1 MTNTRQI
8 RKNKLRDFFSQP
20 ANIILVVFLVL
31 LTITTIYP
39 IITMILKSFTITT
52 METMMFPAFD
62 DGDLF
67 VDGWIKLLGGSDWSK
82 ARFYTPFIHSLV
94 LSATSSFFAV
104 LIGGIFA
111 FFVCRTNI
119 RWKGIISTLF
129 IFPYIMPSW
138 TIALFWRDFFV
149 NDNIYAYNGLFTS
162 LFGLKVPEWFV
173 FGGFPIGL
181 TLGIHYAPFA
191 YILIGGILKNMDANL
206 EEAATILKTPR
217 SRIITKITLPIV
229 LPALLNTVL
238 LVFASSIS
246 AYSVPVFL
254 GSPADYSTLT
264 TSISFFKTSYP
275 SLQYAVGLVLIILGL
290 TILGINNA
298 LTGKRK
304 SYTTVT
310 GKSSQISY
318 IDLKAGKTIIAV
330 IGMIIVVF
338 ISIFPLIVF
347 FLESV
352 LVDHTSYAVS
362 NWTSLYWLGDPNN
375 KELISSIYMYEG
387 GILRM
392 KSIWKALGNSLLL
405 SVSCALIAGT
415 CGLLTGYA
423 VVRKSNTR
431 LAKIVSTLAFLP
443 YLIPSLAFGLAY
455 LAFAARAT
463 FLMNSLALL
472 VLLGSIKYMPFA
484 TRSATGAMMQ
494 LSAEIEEAAILT
506 GTPWWKRMVRIIF
519 PIQKSSF
526 LSGYLLPFISCMRE
540 LSLFVFVI
548 ADNRMIL
555 TTFMMYF
562 DEKGLPQYGNAINM
576 LIVLVVLF
584 INLSINKL
592 TGASIDKGVGG
603 N

>member
-1 MTNTRQI
+1 MNKRQI
-8 RKNKLRDFFSQP
+8 RRNKIRDFFSQP
-20 ANIILVVFLVL
+20 ANIILVVL
-31 LTITTIYP
+31 LILLAVTTIYP
-39 IITMILKSFTITT
+39 IITMILKSFTLSTQE
-52 METMMFPAFD
+52 MLMFPD
-62 DGDLF
+62 YNMGDLF
-67 VDGWIKLLGGSDWSK
+67 VDGWKKLLGGSDWSV
-82 ARFYTPFIHSLV
+82 ARFYTPFVHSLT
-94 LSATSSFFAV
+94 LSVIASFFAV
-104 LIGGIFA
+104 LIGGVFA
-111 FFVCRTNI
+111 FFVCRTNVK
-119 RWKGIISTLF
+119 WKGITSTLF

-138 TIALFWRDFFV
+138 TIALFWRDFFI
-149 NDNIYAYNGLFTS
+149 NDSFAAYNGLFTS
-162 LFGLKVPEWFV
+162 LCGLRVPQWFV
-173 FGGFPIGL
+173 YGGFPIGL

-217 SRIITKITLPIV
+217 SRIITRITLPIV

-254 GSPADYSTLT
+254 GSPANYSTLT

-275 SLQYAVGLVLIILGL
+275 SLQYAVGLILIVLGL
-290 TILGINNA
+290 TVLGINNL
-298 LTGKRK
+298 LTGRRK

-310 GKSSQISY
+310 GKSSQVSY
-318 IDLKAGKTIIAV
+318 IDLKGGKYPVAV
-330 IGMIIVVF
+330 VGMLIVVF
-338 ISIFPLIVF
+338 ISLFPLVVF
-347 FLESV
+347 FLESI
-352 LVDHTSYAVS
+352 LIDHKSYAPS

-375 KELISSIYMYEG
+375 RELLNSIYMYEG

-392 KSIWKALGNSLLL
+392 PSIWNALKNSLIL
-405 SVSCALIAGT
+405 SVLCSIFAGT
-415 CGLLTGYA
+415 AGLLTGYA
-423 VVRKSNTR
+423 VVRKKGTK
-431 LAKIVSTLAFLP
+431 LASVVSTLAFLP

-455 LAFAARAT
+455 LAFAARVPV
-463 FLMNSLALL
+463 LMNSLALL

-540 LSLFVFVI
+540 LSLFVFVV
-548 ADNRMIL
+548 ANNRMIV

-576 LIVLVVLF
+576 LIVIVVLL
-584 INLSINKL
+584 INMTINKL